1 MTDFE
6 EKYRIRLMSLQ
17 ASLSDKGH
25 LLDNLN
31 QQILSLIENED
42 EIGTAIGRASKV
54 DLTIRECLFEI
65 QAVLFKK
72 DNNPPSSNDTLN
84 NIASRNSNSN
94 GKLPSL
100 NIKNFMVIL

>member
-1 MTDFE
+1 
-6 EKYRIRLMSLQ
+6 MSLQ
-17 ASLSDKGH
+17 ASHSEKGH

-31 QQILSLIENED
+31 QQIESLIEDEG
-42 EIGTAIGRASKV
+42 EIGADIDRASEV
-54 DLTIRECLFEI
+54 DLTIKKWLFEI
-65 QAVLFKK
+65 QAVLLKK

-100 NIKNFMVIL
+100 NIKQFYGNPLEHQSF